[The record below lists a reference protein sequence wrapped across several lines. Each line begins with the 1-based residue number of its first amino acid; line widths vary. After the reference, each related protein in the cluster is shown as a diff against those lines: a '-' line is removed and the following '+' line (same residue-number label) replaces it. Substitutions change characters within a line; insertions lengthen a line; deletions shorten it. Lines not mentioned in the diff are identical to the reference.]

1 MKEKKNIILLI
12 IAIILFLVALIFL
25 VWSTKQKN
33 IDNTNINNNFFITY
47 LPIKNLCHY
56 NGEGILSRE
65 IFKKVKFFLSC
76 IIFDS
81 VPKSL

>member
-33 IDNTNINNNFFITY
+33 IDNTNINNTNEILNVLYAPLLSPLATFADINFEIAFGT
-47 LPIKNLCHY
+47 PIDV
-56 NGEGILSRE
+56 IARA
-65 IFKKVKFFLSC
+65 IA
-76 IIFDS
+76 
-81 VPKSL
+81 